1 MSATRDDSLLI
12 EFNKA
17 LATQAI
23 DNYLELYLNGDDF
36 DVISKSKN
44 IDSLPPAYFELI
56 KHHDL
61 LGPFHHVPPKIL
73 TATKS
78 GKCGHSL
85 FFESSNNDQYI
96 RIFNQNICHFDLAY
110 ATSEFRR
117 TGLLKLRSQLLVN
130 RFFFFMTP
138 NDFDKL
144 IIGCGHKSH
153 VIQNCQ
159 DQHDTAMT
167 LDAYA
172 SADPDI
178 VYNVETHR
186 PMKLNEPGFN
196 TILFEG
202 VELPLDMK
210 LLEFLIINL
219 SPSGIVKYDSNQY
232 SREEL
237 EKTYRY
243 FVDIPKDEEI
253 TGDANN
259 AKGNIYY

>member
-78 GKCGHSL
+78 GKSDHSL

-96 RIFNQNICHFDLAY
+96 CIFNQDICQFDLAY

-117 TGLLKLRSQLLVN
+117 TGLLKLRSQFLAN
-130 RFFFFMTP
+130 RFFFFTTP
-138 NDFDKL
+138 DDLDKL
-144 IIGCGHKSH
+144 IIGCGHRSH
-153 VIQNCQ
+153 VIQNCR
-159 DQHDTAMT
+159 DHHDAAMT
-167 LDAYA
+167 IDAYA

-202 VELPLDMK
+202 VDLPLNIK
-210 LLEFLIINL
+210 LLSFLIINL
-219 SPSGIVKYDSNQY
+219 SPSGIVTYDGNQY
-232 SREEL
+232 TREVL
-237 EKTYRY
+237 ERTYRY
-243 FVDIPKDEEI
+243 FVDDPKDDKI
-253 TGDANN
+253 TSYATN
-259 AKGNIYY
+259 AKGIIYF